1 MYCDYTRVEKLSWV
15 NEAANK
21 DKNAPSKLISPYCG
35 WRGTLRPVHDMSV
48 VLNSV
53 ILDSS
58 TAEITIF
65 FLPQKKWAVRIN
77 VLLNVQ

>member
-1 MYCDYTRVEKLSWV
+1 MKIEIISRKNAKVWK
-15 NEAANK
+15 
-21 DKNAPSKLISPYCG
+21 KNAPLKIISPHCG

-65 FLPQKKWAVRIN
+65 FLPQKKSG
-77 VLLNVQ
+77 QFE

>member
-1 MYCDYTRVEKLSWV
+1 MKQKKYEI
-15 NEAANK
+15 
-21 DKNAPSKLISPYCG
+21 KNAPSKIISPNCG

-65 FLPQKKWAVRIN
+65 FSSSKKKWAVRIN

>member
-1 MYCDYTRVEKLSWV
+1 MVLAPAQKYE
-15 NEAANK
+15 N
-21 DKNAPSKLISPYCG
+21 KNAPSKIISPHCE

-65 FLPQKKWAVRIN
+65 FSSSKKKWAVRIN